1 MGICKPQNINCYTDI
16 KLVILFIYFFKY
28 VAYREFS
35 GNFCVSNLNFNGI
48 KIEGEDLYIDI
59 DRDIYICLYLYNPSY
74 IPHNP

>member
-28 VAYREFS
+28 
-35 GNFCVSNLNFNGI
+35 VSNLNFNGI